1 MRKITTKFISAV
13 MVVTLLFSTAFVV
26 NTGAASKSEIQNEI
40 IELEKKSKELEKEI
54 KKLQG
59 EINEQSS
66 LKKAI
71 EKKMDVVQQQIAACN
86 NQINA
91 INGEIDAN
99 KAEIERINADIES
112 DKETFKR
119 RLRAIYM
126 SNTGSSVQVLLGAK
140 DFSEFLQLAQ
150 LTASVSAHD
159 KKMIE
164 DLIAEMKQME
174 EKKAVNE
181 KLLEEQ
187 LAVQATIK
195 EKQAELS
202 KQEKEIQS
210 VINSIASNQQDV
222 KDENALIEKELKQM
236 QKALDDILKAENNS
250 SGKVVYDGGDFLWPT
265 PGISN
270 ISSPYGERWGRN
282 HNGIDLSNGQY
293 GGKVVAIADGIVSTY
308 WNSCKHNYGKKPLR
322 NCCGN
327 GYGNYITINHGTKDG
342 KTYVAY
348 YAHLGSISVSAGQTV
363 KKGDIVGYV
372 GSTGRSTGAHL
383 HFGIAVNG
391 AWKNPMSFYKKVG

>member
-1 MRKITTKFISAV
+1 MRKVTIKFVSAI
-13 MVVTLLFSTAFVV
+13 MVVALLFTTAFVV
-26 NTGAASKSEIQNEI
+26 NTGAASKSEIQSEI
-40 IELEKKSKELEKEI
+40 SKLEKQSKELEKEI

-59 EINEQSS
+59 EINEQSN

-71 EKKMDVVQQQIAACN
+71 EKKMGVVQQQIAACN

-99 KAEIERINADIES
+99 KAEIDRINTDIEN

-126 SNTGSSVQVLLGAK
+126 SNTGSNIQVLLGAK
-140 DFSEFLQLAQ
+140 DFSQFLQLAQ

-164 DLIAEMKQME
+164 DLVNEMKQME
-174 EKKAVNE
+174 EKKAANE

-195 EKQAELS
+195 EKQTELS

-210 VINSIASNQQDV
+210 VINSIAADQQDV
-222 KDENALIEKELKQM
+222 KDENALVEKELKQM
-236 QKALDDILKAENNS
+236 QDALDSILKAENNS

-265 PGISN
+265 PGITR
-270 ISSPYGERWGRN
+270 ISSPFGPRWGKN
-282 HNGIDLSNGQY
+282 HNGVDLSNGQF
-293 GGKVVAIADGIVSTY
+293 GGKVVAIADGVVSTY
-308 WNSCKHNYGKKPLR
+308 WNNCTHNYGKSPLR
-322 NCCGN
+322 NCCGV

-348 YAHLGSISVSAGQTV
+348 YAHLGSIVVSAGQTV

-391 AWKNPMSFYKKVG
+391 VWKNPMGFYKKVG